1 MHSSAQPDGSLA
13 LVIRSAAEG
22 DADAQFN
29 LAALL
34 LDVPGVV
41 QGDEEAAKW
50 MTLAAKQGHLKAISR
65 LGTLRRMGRGIP
77 QDYASAAELHV
88 IAASDGEPDAR
99 SGLAD
104 YVDEIRKTALDGSA
118 LAALCLGKM
127 YHRGLGVE
135 RDNREAMAWLRW
147 CTEKSSA
154 NADADVLDEAADM
167 RSFLLMFMTTDDKQR
182 VRRLFKRL
190 SVPLRSKDGSDNSV

>member
-13 LVIRSAAEG
+13 LLIRSAAEG

-50 MTLAAKQGHLKAISR
+50 MALAAKQGHLKAITR
-65 LGTLRRMGRGIP
+65 LGTLRRLGRGVS

-88 IAASDGEPDAR
+88 IAASDGDPDAR
-99 SGLAD
+99 SSLAD
-104 YVDEIRKTALDGSA
+104 HVDEIRRTALDGNA
-118 LAALCLGKM
+118 LAALCLAKM

-135 RDNREAMAWLRW
+135 RDNLEAVAWLRW
-147 CTEKSSA
+147 CAEKTSG
-154 NADADVLDEAADM
+154 NVDADVLDEAADM
-167 RSFLLMFMTTDDKQR
+167 RSFLLMFLTEDDKQR
-182 VRRLFKRL
+182 AYRVFKRL
-190 SVPLRSKDGSDNSV
+190 AAPHSPRDGSDKSV

>member
-1 MHSSAQPDGSLA
+1 MPTPNSTSQHCFSTVS
-13 LVIRSAAEG
+13 
-22 DADAQFN
+22 
-29 LAALL
+29 
-34 LDVPGVV
+34 GVV

-50 MTLAAKQGHLKAISR
+50 I
-65 LGTLRRMGRGIP
+65 TLRGQAGPPEGNQPTRDAAPDGAGGHAPR
-77 QDYASAAELHV
+77 YASAAELHV